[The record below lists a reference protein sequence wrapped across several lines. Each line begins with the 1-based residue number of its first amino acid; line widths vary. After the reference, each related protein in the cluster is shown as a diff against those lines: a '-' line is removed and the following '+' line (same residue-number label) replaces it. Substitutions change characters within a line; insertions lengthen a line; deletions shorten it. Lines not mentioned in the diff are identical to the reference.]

1 MKYLQPT
8 EYMYA
13 SARIRALENH
23 LVGGDRVEALLDARS
38 ADEVWSRLA
47 ELGVAQDVASEGGE
61 TVAAQGEGVL
71 LAVLRT
77 AYKEAEDAVPEPS
90 VFRYFRYP
98 YDCNNL
104 KAALKCRVRGVDPAD
119 MLFDFGTVP
128 ASDVERCVR
137 EDDYAAFPPQM
148 AASAG
153 GAAETYAKTG
163 DPRVIDTIVDRACY
177 EDMLRDAE
185 AGDPVLAGWVKA
197 KIDLVNIMICL
208 RLIRMKRGELGRVF
222 LGESLLAGGTLD
234 KRFLDEL
241 YTAGEDALWSA
252 LYSTRYADL
261 SVGMSHEVS
270 LAAVEKRADDCL
282 MRIVREDARVPF
294 GAAVVGG
301 YLVGCETAVKN
312 IRMIIAAKEAGLDNA
327 VIRERIRESYV

>member
-23 LVGGDRVEALLDARS
+23 LVGRERVDALLDARS
-38 ADEVWSRLA
+38 AEEVWSRLA
-47 ELGVAQDVASEGGE
+47 DLGVTQS
-61 TVAAQGEGVL
+61 VAAENGDATASRGESVL

-104 KAALKCRVRGVDPAD
+104 KAAIKCRVRGVDPAD

-128 ASDVERCVR
+128 ATDVERCVR
-137 EDDYAAFPPQM
+137 EDDYAAFPSHM
-148 AASAG
+148 AAAATV
-153 GAAETYAKTG
+153 AAETYAKTG
-163 DPRVIDTIVDRACY
+163 DPRVIDTVIDRACY
-177 EDMLRDAE
+177 EDMLRCAE
-185 AGDPVLAGWVKA
+185 EADPTLAGWVKA

-222 LGESLLAGGTLD
+222 LGESLLSGGTLD
-234 KRFLDEL
+234 KRLLDEL
-241 YTAGEDALWSA
+241 YVAGEDALWSA
-252 LYSTRYADL
+252 LYTTRYADL
-261 SVGMSHEVS
+261 SAGMNHDVS

-294 GAAVVGG
+294 GAAFVGG
-301 YLVGCETAVKN
+301 YLMGCETAVKN
-312 IRMIIAAKEAGLDNA
+312 IRMIIAAKEAGLDTA

>member
-13 SARIRALENH
+13 SARVRALENH
-23 LVGGDRVEALLDARS
+23 LVGRERVEALLDARS

-47 ELGVAQDVASEGGE
+47 DSGVSENVKSEDGE
-61 TVAAQGEGVL
+61 AVAAQGEAVL

-77 AYKEAEDAVPEPS
+77 AYREAEEAVPNPT

-104 KAALKCRVRGVDPAD
+104 KAAIKCRVRGADPTD
-119 MLFDFGTVP
+119 MLFDFGTVSV
-128 ASDVERCVR
+128 SDVERCVR
-137 EDDYAAFPPQM
+137 ESSYAAFPPCM
-148 AASAG
+148 AA
-153 GAAETYAKTG
+153 AALVATETYAKTG
-163 DPRVIDTIVDRACY
+163 DPRVIDTVIDRACY

-185 AGDPVLAGWVKA
+185 AGDPTLAGWVRA

-222 LGESLLAGGTLD
+222 LGESLLEGGTLD
-234 KRFLDEL
+234 RRLFDEL

-252 LYSTRYADL
+252 LYTTRYAEL
-261 SVGMSHEVS
+261 SAGMSGDVS

-282 MRIVREDARVPF
+282 MRIVREDARIPF
-294 GAAVVGG
+294 GAPVVGG
-301 YLVGCETAVKN
+301 YLMGCETAVKN
-312 IRMIIAAKEAGLDNA
+312 IRMIIAAKEAGLDTA